1 MYSMLGTLSYSL
13 ILLHIYTM
21 FQNGLLQSLLYY
33 HHKITF
39 CLQLESLSQ
48 KDLASRLKM
57 NCVNCY
63 VEPQKLNGLFITI
76 LDVFDDYALSNAVR
90 EDMYKCYPT
99 AKLAHLKSGGNFP
112 YLSRSDEVN
121 LHLQVS
127 VKKIVEHYVFQCTAD
142 LYLNREPTWL
152 K

>member
-1 MYSMLGTLSYSL
+1 
-13 ILLHIYTM
+13 
-21 FQNGLLQSLLYY
+21 
-33 HHKITF
+33 
-39 CLQLESLSQ
+39 
-48 KDLASRLKM
+48 M

-63 VEPQKLNGLFITI
+63 VEPQKLNGLSITI

-127 VKKIVEHYVFQCTAD
+127 VKKIIEHYAFQCTAA
-142 LYLNREPTWL
+142 LYVNREPAWL

>member
-1 MYSMLGTLSYSL
+1 
-13 ILLHIYTM
+13 M
-21 FQNGLLQSLLYY
+21 FY
-33 HHKITF
+33 
-39 CLQLESLSQ
+39 LQLESLSQ
-48 KDLASRLKM
+48 KDLASRLTM

-63 VEPQKLNGLFITI
+63 VEPQKLNGLSITI

-90 EDMYKCYPT
+90 EDMYKCYPS

-127 VKKIVEHYVFQCTAD
+127 VMNIVELDTLQCTSA
-142 LYLNREPTWL
+142 LYLNREPAG
-152 K
+152 

>member
-1 MYSMLGTLSYSL
+1 
-13 ILLHIYTM
+13 
-21 FQNGLLQSLLYY
+21 
-33 HHKITF
+33 
-39 CLQLESLSQ
+39 
-48 KDLASRLKM
+48 M

-63 VEPQKLNGLFITI
+63 VEPQKLHGLAVTI

-90 EDMYKCYPT
+90 EEMYKCYPS

-127 VKKIVEHYVFQCTAD
+127 VLNTVKLEVFQ
-142 LYLNREPTWL
+142 
-152 K
+152 

>member
-1 MYSMLGTLSYSL
+1 
-13 ILLHIYTM
+13 
-21 FQNGLLQSLLYY
+21 
-33 HHKITF
+33 
-39 CLQLESLSQ
+39 
-48 KDLASRLKM
+48 M

-63 VEPQKLNGLFITI
+63 VEPQKLNGLSITI

-121 LHLQVS
+121 LHIQVS
-127 VKKIVEHYVFQCTAD
+127 VKKIVEHYVFQCTAA
-142 LYLNREPTWL
+142 LYLYKEPAWL
-152 K
+152 KWSWRKPQIPPKHGAYIQACLVSYAIRS